1 MILLLPDFTTNGKV
15 HRMSEL
21 QTWDDV
27 IHERRIRPG
36 GGYAALAESLA
47 MDRSRLTAILRGRA
61 TPAERSYKGDVLE
74 IDRVAKEFRLTK
86 ADVRRISTNT
96 RVKYLEGICERDKAL
111 RKRSTSPTK

>member
-1 MILLLPDFTTNGKV
+1 
-15 HRMSEL
+15 MSEL

-27 IHERRIRPG
+27 IHDRRIRPG

-61 TPAERSYKGDVLE
+61 TPAERSYKGEVPE

-86 ADVRRISTNT
+86 ANVRRISTNT
-96 RVKYLEGICERDKAL
+96 RVKYLEGLCDSRNKT
-111 RKRSTSPTK
+111 KRTFGRVR